1 MKEVILPKF
10 GFTLEESTIVEWFVK
25 EGDFIEKGDPLCE
38 VTTDKVNMEVEA
50 PQSGIVGGI
59 QYEAG
64 AVVPV
69 TEIICYVLEEGEKA
83 PDSPAPAARPAAD
96 APVAPAEPEPAKP
109 APAGPVTA
117 TPVAQKVAADLGI
130 DLSNVSGSGAGGKI
144 TRHDVEQA
152 AASGG
157 NGHGAAEVGGKVRA
171 TPAARSAAAARGIDL
186 AGVPGTGPRG
196 RVQEADVL
204 AMAAQPGL
212 APAPITSAPA
222 YVPPGDEVQ
231 ILPYEGMRRTIG
243 SRLQASWQQAPHITF
258 TLDVDMTRAIELR
271 AYANSRLPDDAPSIS
286 MTAVL
291 VKAVAWAL
299 KEHPALNANFFED
312 RGEIHQIPEANV
324 GVAVALPDGLIVPVV
339 HNVDRKGLKQVAA
352 EVSEAVE
359 RARTN
364 KLRASDLS
372 GGTFTVSN
380 LGMFGIDHF
389 TAIINPPEV
398 GILAV
403 GRTASRFVPDEA
415 GNPVAK
421 PMMSMTLVVD
431 HRVVDGAVGA
441 HFITTLRDA
450 LEEPSTILL

>member
-1 MKEVILPKF
+1 MAKEVILPKF

-50 PQSGIVGGI
+50 PKSGIVGGI

-69 TEIICYVLEEGEKA
+69 TDIICYLLEEGEKA
-83 PDSPAPAARPAAD
+83 PTGPAPAAKPAAQEVAA
-96 APVAPAEPEPAKP
+96 APVEPAKP
-109 APAGPVTA
+109 AAPAGPVSA

-152 AASGG
+152 AQGG
-157 NGHGAAEVGGKVRA
+157 NGHGAAVPDGTVRA
-171 TPAARSAAAARGIDL
+171 TPAARSAAAERGIDL
-186 AGVPGTGPRG
+186 SRVLGTGPRG

-204 AMAAQPGL
+204 AAAAQKT
-212 APAPITSAPA
+212 APAPVAAPA
-222 YVPPGDEVQ
+222 YIPPSGETQ
-231 ILPYEGMRRTIG
+231 IIAYEGMRQTIG
-243 SRLQASWQQAPHITF
+243 TRLQASWQQAPHITF
-258 TLDVDMTRAIELR
+258 TLDVDMTRAIEFR
-271 AYANSRLPDDAPSIS
+271 EYANSRQGPDDAKIS
-286 MTAVL
+286 MTAVI

-299 KEHPALNANFFED
+299 KEHPMLNANFFED
-312 RGEIHQIPEANV
+312 RGEIHLLPDINV
-324 GVAVALPDGLIVPVV
+324 GVAVALPTGLIVPVV
-339 HNVDRKGLKQVAA
+339 HNADRKGLKQVGA
-352 EVSEAVE
+352 EVSDAVE

-364 KLRASDLS
+364 KLRAGDLT

-380 LGMFGIDHF
+380 LGMFGIDQF

-421 PMMSMTLVVD
+421 PLMSMTLIVD

-441 HFITTLRDA
+441 QFITTLRDA